1 VSRRFVKSAD
11 ESPDVIKMAPRTEKG
26 TETAKVWRGRFLR
39 DNPSWCRLRQFRP
52 TDNLLVAV
60 IRQKE
65 FSMPSY
71 AGFGVINGDFVNPL
85 RHGRGEPV
93 RRSIEGVTA

>member
-1 VSRRFVKSAD
+1 
-11 ESPDVIKMAPRTEKG
+11 MAPRTEKG

-60 IRQKE
+60 IRLKE

-71 AGFGVINGDFVNPL
+71 AGFGVINGDFVNLL